1 MKKQMTALGTVLQA
15 HFMPAF
21 LVQICLSCLL
31 ASCNQM
37 ELSERPVLISPIES
51 SDSVLVKRFMDT
63 GLPVVWIKTVNDE
76 EPAYEIADAP
86 EGCLGGS
93 IRNATKVP
101 GRIVVQDGED
111 IIYDSGNYVAK
122 RSGMTINVR
131 GNWSARRPKKP
142 FKIKLQAKADLLG
155 RGDRRF
161 DDKDWLLMPFFSLNS
176 MIGLK
181 VNELMGLQ
189 WTPQYHFVN
198 LIINGDSRGLYML
211 MESVERNAACRLD
224 VDKKAGYII
233 ELDPYWW
240 KEDRYALASFEES
253 LNYTFKYPD
262 EKDLTSAQ
270 FDYIQQIL
278 SDAEESTRNGSY
290 QDKIDVES
298 FARWMLAHDI
308 LGNTDGAGS
317 NIFLTKYD
325 NTKASL
331 LKMGCLWDFDVI
343 MKSEGWD
350 EIHGRYFFK
359 GLFASENKAF
369 VRRYTSLW
377 KENKD
382 HVFLELKRY
391 LDNYLAS
398 ELCQAVDAS
407 IELNN
412 ERWAA
417 LMYPLPLSATFV
429 QDATSY
435 LTKRKTWLEENLTT
449 LLP

>member
-1 MKKQMTALGTVLQA
+1 MKKSVII
-15 HFMPAF
+15 
-21 LVQICLSCLL
+21 VQVSLCSLL
-31 ASCNQM
+31 MSCNQM
-37 ELSERPVLISPIES
+37 DVSERAVLTPPIEGP
-51 SDSVLVKRFMDT
+51 DSLLVKQFLDS
-63 GLPVVWIKTVNDE
+63 GLPLVWIKTVEDE
-76 EPAYEIADAP
+76 EPMYEDANAP

-101 GRIVVQDGED
+101 GRIVVQDGEG
-111 IIYDSGNYVAK
+111 IIYDSGMYVAK

-131 GNWSARRPKKP
+131 GNWSARRHKKP
-142 FKIKLQAKADLLG
+142 FKIKLQTKADLLG
-155 RGDRRF
+155 RADGHF
-161 DDKDWLLMPFFSLNS
+161 YDKDWLLMPFFSLNS

-189 WTPQYHFVN
+189 WTPQYRFVN
-198 LIINGDSRGLYML
+198 LIFNGESRGLYML
-211 MESVERNAACRLD
+211 MESVDRNADCRLD
-224 VDKKAGYII
+224 VDKQTGYII

-240 KEDRYALASFEES
+240 KEDRYAQASFEES

-270 FDYIQQIL
+270 FDYIQTVL
-278 SDAEESTRNGSY
+278 SEAEESTRNGSY
-290 QDKIDVES
+290 QEKIDIES

-317 NIFLTKYD
+317 NIFLTKHD

-369 VRRYTSLW
+369 VRRYISLW

-412 ERWAA
+412 ERWAS
-417 LMYPLPLSATFV
+417 LMYPLPHSATFV

-435 LTKRKTWLEENLTT
+435 FTKRKAWLEDHLTT
-449 LLP
+449 LFP

>member
-1 MKKQMTALGTVLQA
+1 MKKSVII
-15 HFMPAF
+15 
-21 LVQICLSCLL
+21 VQVSLCSLL
-31 ASCNQM
+31 MSCNQM
-37 ELSERPVLISPIES
+37 DVSERAVLTPPIEGP
-51 SDSVLVKRFMDT
+51 DSLLVKQFLDS
-63 GLPVVWIKTVNDE
+63 GLPLVWIKTVEDE
-76 EPAYEIADAP
+76 EPMYEDANAP

-101 GRIVVQDGED
+101 GRIVVQDGEGV
-111 IIYDSGNYVAK
+111 IYDSSMYVAK

-142 FKIKLQAKADLLG
+142 FKIKLQTKADLLG
-155 RGDRRF
+155 RADGHF
-161 DDKDWLLMPFFSLNS
+161 YDKDWLLMPFFSLNS

-189 WTPQYHFVN
+189 WTPQYRFVN
-198 LIINGDSRGLYML
+198 LIFNGESRGLYML
-211 MESVERNAACRLD
+211 MESVDRNADCRLD
-224 VDKKAGYII
+224 VDKQTGYII

-240 KEDRYALASFEES
+240 KEDRYAQASFEES

-270 FDYIQQIL
+270 FDYIQTVL
-278 SDAEESTRNGSY
+278 SEAEESTRNGSY
-290 QDKIDVES
+290 QEKIDIES

-317 NIFLTKYD
+317 NIFLTKHD

-369 VRRYTSLW
+369 VRRYISLW

-382 HVFLELKRY
+382 HIFLELKRY

-412 ERWAA
+412 ERWAS

-435 LTKRKTWLEENLTT
+435 FTKRKAWLEDHLTT
-449 LLP
+449 LFP

>member
-1 MKKQMTALGTVLQA
+1 
-15 HFMPAF
+15 
-21 LVQICLSCLL
+21 
-31 ASCNQM
+31 
-37 ELSERPVLISPIES
+37 
-51 SDSVLVKRFMDT
+51 
-63 GLPVVWIKTVNDE
+63 
-76 EPAYEIADAP
+76 
-86 EGCLGGS
+86 
-93 IRNATKVP
+93 
-101 GRIVVQDGED
+101 
-111 IIYDSGNYVAK
+111 
-122 RSGMTINVR
+122 
-131 GNWSARRPKKP
+131 
-142 FKIKLQAKADLLG
+142 
-155 RGDRRF
+155 
-161 DDKDWLLMPFFSLNS
+161 MPFFSLNS

-189 WTPQYHFVN
+189 WTPQYRFVN
-198 LIINGDSRGLYML
+198 LIFNGESRGLYML
-211 MESVERNAACRLD
+211 MESVDRNADCRLD
-224 VDKKAGYII
+224 VDKQTGYII

-240 KEDRYALASFEES
+240 KEDRYAQASFEES

-270 FDYIQQIL
+270 FDYIQTVL
-278 SDAEESTRNGSY
+278 SEAEESTRNGSY
-290 QDKIDVES
+290 QEKIDIES
-298 FARWMLAHDI
+298 FARWMLAQDI

-317 NIFLTKYD
+317 NIFLTKHD

-369 VRRYTSLW
+369 VRRYISLW

-412 ERWAA
+412 ERWAS
-417 LMYPLPLSATFV
+417 LMYPLPHSATFV

-435 LTKRKTWLEENLTT
+435 FTKRKVWLEDHLTT
-449 LLP
+449 LFP

>member
-1 MKKQMTALGTVLQA
+1 MKKSAI
-15 HFMPAF
+15 
-21 LVQICLSCLL
+21 LVQLSLCSLL
-31 ASCNQM
+31 ISCNQM
-37 ELSERPVLISPIES
+37 DVSERAILTPPIDGP
-51 SDSVLVKRFMDT
+51 DSLLVKQFIDT
-63 GLPVVWIKTVNDE
+63 GLPVVWIKTVDDE
-76 EPAYEIADAP
+76 EPLYEDADAP

-101 GRIVVQDGED
+101 GRIVVQDGNG
-111 IIYDSGNYVAK
+111 IIYDSGKYVAK

-155 RGDRRF
+155 RADGRF
-161 DDKDWLLMPFFSLNS
+161 SDKDWLLMPFFSLNS

-189 WTPQYHFVN
+189 WTPQYRFVN
-198 LIINGDSRGLYML
+198 LIFNGESRGLYML
-211 MESVERNAACRLD
+211 MESVERNADCRLD
-224 VDKKAGYII
+224 VDKHTGYII

-240 KEDRYALASFEES
+240 KEDRYAQASFEES

-262 EKDLTSAQ
+262 EKDLTTNQ
-270 FDYIQQIL
+270 FDYIQKVL

-317 NIFLTKYD
+317 NIFLTKHD
-325 NTKASL
+325 NTRASL

-369 VRRYTSLW
+369 VRRYASLW
-377 KENKD
+377 KENKEN
-382 HVFLELKRY
+382 VFDELRRY
-391 LDNYLAS
+391 LDNYLSS

-435 LTKRKTWLEENLTT
+435 LTKRKAWLEENLTT
-449 LLP
+449 LFP

>member
-1 MKKQMTALGTVLQA
+1 MKKSVII
-15 HFMPAF
+15 
-21 LVQICLSCLL
+21 VQVSLCSLL
-31 ASCNQM
+31 MSCNQM
-37 ELSERPVLISPIES
+37 DVSERAVLTPPIEGP
-51 SDSVLVKRFMDT
+51 DSLLVKQFLDS
-63 GLPVVWIKTVNDE
+63 GLPLVWIKTVEDE
-76 EPAYEIADAP
+76 EPMYEDANAP

-101 GRIVVQDGED
+101 GRIVVQDGEGV
-111 IIYDSGNYVAK
+111 IYDSSMYVAK

-142 FKIKLQAKADLLG
+142 FKIKLQTKADLLG
-155 RGDRRF
+155 RADGHF
-161 DDKDWLLMPFFSLNS
+161 YDKDWLLMPFFSLNS

-189 WTPQYHFVN
+189 WTPQYRFVN
-198 LIINGDSRGLYML
+198 LIFNGESRGLYML
-211 MESVERNAACRLD
+211 MESVDRNADCRLD
-224 VDKKAGYII
+224 VDKQTGYII

-240 KEDRYALASFEES
+240 KEDRYAQASFEES

-270 FDYIQQIL
+270 FDYIQTVL
-278 SDAEESTRNGSY
+278 SEAEESTRNGSY
-290 QDKIDVES
+290 QEKIDIES

-317 NIFLTKYD
+317 NIFLTKHD

-369 VRRYTSLW
+369 VRRYISLW

-412 ERWAA
+412 ERWAS
-417 LMYPLPLSATFV
+417 LMYPLPHSATFV

-435 LTKRKTWLEENLTT
+435 FTKRKVWLEDHLTT
-449 LLP
+449 LFP

>member
-1 MKKQMTALGTVLQA
+1 MKQSVII
-15 HFMPAF
+15 
-21 LVQICLSCLL
+21 VQVSLCSLL
-31 ASCNQM
+31 MSCNQM
-37 ELSERPVLISPIES
+37 DVSERAVLTPPIEGP
-51 SDSVLVKRFMDT
+51 DSLLVKQFLDS
-63 GLPVVWIKTVNDE
+63 GLPLVWIKTVEDE
-76 EPAYEIADAP
+76 EPMYEDANAP

-101 GRIVVQDGED
+101 GRIVVQDGEGV
-111 IIYDSGNYVAK
+111 IYDSSMYVAK

-142 FKIKLQAKADLLG
+142 FKIKLQTKADLLG
-155 RGDRRF
+155 RADGHF
-161 DDKDWLLMPFFSLNS
+161 YDKDWLLMPFFSLNS

-189 WTPQYHFVN
+189 WTPQYRFVN
-198 LIINGDSRGLYML
+198 LIFNGESRGLYML
-211 MESVERNAACRLD
+211 MESVDRNADCRLD
-224 VDKKAGYII
+224 VDKQTGYII

-240 KEDRYALASFEES
+240 KEDRYAQASFEES

-270 FDYIQQIL
+270 FDYIQTVL
-278 SDAEESTRNGSY
+278 SEAEESTRNGSY
-290 QDKIDVES
+290 QEKIDIES

-317 NIFLTKYD
+317 NIFLTKHD

-369 VRRYTSLW
+369 VRRYISLW

-382 HVFLELKRY
+382 HIFLELKRY

-412 ERWAA
+412 ERWAS

-435 LTKRKTWLEENLTT
+435 FTKRKAWLEDHLTT
-449 LLP
+449 LFP